1 MSKTRENIIRLAND
15 FILKYKI
22 DALPLHIDDFQKLCD
37 TLGYDLLSFS
47 GAAALAKAMNLEKCF
62 ERPAF
67 LICRSNCHAVC
78 FDERQSVGT
87 RLFALAHEIGHIA
100 LKHEIPASGTL
111 CCSDTDTVTEAE
123 ANTSGEASRRQL
135 KKAIERVESAMLLA
149 FDISL
154 SPDRIWQLN
163 VAKAAL
169 DAAELLKPQEDRV
182 KNAET
187 IILSLFYNSV
197 SEAPLLFPDAPQN
210 SMPRLSAQ
218 SSAQSSKPFKTIAII
233 LAVVACLVGICA
245 AISSKD
251 RGTDA
256 PATTEST
263 TQARAVRQAES
274 TTNSTTI
281 ATTKHSASS
290 VDIDYD
296 ETVYVETASKR
307 FHKAFCVVKSNSK
320 EMIAKMTRREAVKNK
335 NNPCSAC
342 FHD

>member
-1 MSKTRENIIRLAND
+1 MSIAFENGANSRRREEFIAIAD
-15 FILKYKI
+15 FVGKMMQQFRS
-22 DALPLHIDDFQKLCD
+22 P
-37 TLGYDLLSFS
+37 DLVFRMS
-47 GAAALAKAMNLEKCF
+47 A
-62 ERPAF
+62 
-67 LICRSNCHAVC
+67 
-78 FDERQSVGT
+78 QSVSSVT
-87 RLFALAHEIGHIA
+87 DMLI
-100 LKHEIPASGTL
+100 KSGL
-111 CCSDTDTVTEAE
+111 L
-123 ANTSGEASRRQL
+123 SGEASRRQL

-197 SEAPLLFPDAPQN
+197 SEASVLFPDAPQN
-210 SMPRLSAQ
+210 SMPRLSVQ
-218 SSAQSSKPFKTIAII
+218 PSAQSSKPFKTIAII

-251 RGTDA
+251 WETDA

-263 TQARAVRQAES
+263 TQTRAVRKAES
-274 TTNSTTI
+274 TTNSTTMV
-281 ATTKHSASS
+281 TKKHSASS
-290 VDIDYD
+290 VYIDYD

-307 FHKAFCVVKSNSK
+307 FHRASCSVKDTSK

>member
-123 ANTSGEASRRQL
+123 ANTFAYALTAPLAVLHDRKVRSVEQIQRETLLDEKQAAQVCLMLASYRPAAHDAVIVRQYKKRQAFFTRRE
-135 KKAIERVESAMLLA
+135 K
-149 FDISL
+149 
-154 SPDRIWQLN
+154 
-163 VAKAAL
+163 
-169 DAAELLKPQEDRV
+169 
-182 KNAET
+182 
-187 IILSLFYNSV
+187 IILPVACAVVIV
-197 SEAPLLFPDAPQN
+197 S
-210 SMPRLSAQ
+210 
-218 SSAQSSKPFKTIAII
+218 
-233 LAVVACLVGICA
+233 LAVAQLTVQPKPSGKPA
-245 AISSKD
+245 D
-251 RGTDA
+251 R
-256 PATTEST
+256 P
-263 TQARAVRQAES
+263 AES
-274 TTNSTTI
+274 THDTSFLAHLRDSITTTASTSQSTAEASEPAVTTAS
-281 ATTKHSASS
+281 ATLSELTTEPTTEPEQT
-290 VDIDYD
+290 
-296 ETVYVETASKR
+296 ETVYITRYGER
-307 FHKAFCVVKSNSK
+307 YHKQNCSQIKNSIAFPTSLS
-320 EMIAKMTRREAVKNK
+320 EAVAEGYT
-335 NNPCSAC
+335 PCKTC
-342 FHD
+342 YK

>member
-123 ANTSGEASRRQL
+123 ANTFAYALTAPLAVLHDRKVRSVEQIQRETLLDEKQAAQVCLMLASYRPAAHDAVIVRQYKKRQAFFTRRE
-135 KKAIERVESAMLLA
+135 K
-149 FDISL
+149 
-154 SPDRIWQLN
+154 
-163 VAKAAL
+163 
-169 DAAELLKPQEDRV
+169 
-182 KNAET
+182 
-187 IILSLFYNSV
+187 IILPVACAVVIV
-197 SEAPLLFPDAPQN
+197 S
-210 SMPRLSAQ
+210 
-218 SSAQSSKPFKTIAII
+218 
-233 LAVVACLVGICA
+233 LAVAQLTVQPKPSGKPA
-245 AISSKD
+245 D
-251 RGTDA
+251 R
-256 PATTEST
+256 P
-263 TQARAVRQAES
+263 AES
-274 TTNSTTI
+274 THDTSFLAHLRDSITTTASTSQSTAEASEPAVTTAS
-281 ATTKHSASS
+281 ATLSELTTEPTTEPEQT
-290 VDIDYD
+290 
-296 ETVYVETASKR
+296 ETVYITRYGECY
-307 FHKAFCVVKSNSK
+307 HKQNCSQIKNSIAFPTSLS
-320 EMIAKMTRREAVKNK
+320 EAVAEGYT
-335 NNPCSAC
+335 PCKTC
-342 FHD
+342 YN

>member
-123 ANTSGEASRRQL
+123 ANTFAYALTAPLAVLHDRKVRSVEQIQRETLLDEKQAAQVCLMLASYRPAAHDAVIVRQYKKRQAFFTRRE
-135 KKAIERVESAMLLA
+135 K
-149 FDISL
+149 
-154 SPDRIWQLN
+154 
-163 VAKAAL
+163 
-169 DAAELLKPQEDRV
+169 
-182 KNAET
+182 
-187 IILSLFYNSV
+187 IILPVACAVVIV
-197 SEAPLLFPDAPQN
+197 S
-210 SMPRLSAQ
+210 
-218 SSAQSSKPFKTIAII
+218 
-233 LAVVACLVGICA
+233 LAVAQLTVQPKPSGKPA
-245 AISSKD
+245 D
-251 RGTDA
+251 R
-256 PATTEST
+256 P
-263 TQARAVRQAES
+263 AES
-274 TTNSTTI
+274 THDTSFLAHLRDSITTTASTSQSTAEASEPAVTTAS
-281 ATTKHSASS
+281 ATLTELTAEPTTEPEQT
-290 VDIDYD
+290 
-296 ETVYVETASKR
+296 ETVYITRYGER
-307 FHKAFCVVKSNSK
+307 YHKQNCSQIKNSIAFPVSLS
-320 EMIAKMTRREAVKNK
+320 EAMGKGYT
-335 NNPCSAC
+335 PCKTCYS
-342 FHD
+342 DK

>member
-1 MSKTRENIIRLAND
+1 MSIAFETEADSRRREEFIAIAD
-15 FILKYKI
+15 F
-22 DALPLHIDDFQKLCD
+22 AGEMMQQFRSP
-37 TLGYDLLSFS
+37 DLVFR
-47 GAAALAKAMNLEKCF
+47 MN
-62 ERPAF
+62 A
-67 LICRSNCHAVC
+67 
-78 FDERQSVGT
+78 QSVSSVT
-87 RLFALAHEIGHIA
+87 NMLI
-100 LKHEIPASGTL
+100 KSGL
-111 CCSDTDTVTEAE
+111 L
-123 ANTSGEASRRQL
+123 SGEASRRQL

-218 SSAQSSKPFKTIAII
+218 SSAQFSKPFKTIAII
-233 LAVVACLVGICA
+233 LAIIACLVGICA

-251 RGTDA
+251 READA

-281 ATTKHSASS
+281 ATTKHSANS

-307 FHKAFCVVKSNSK
+307 FHRASCSVKDNSK
-320 EMIAKMTRREAVKNK
+320 EMIVKMTRREAVKNK

>member
-123 ANTSGEASRRQL
+123 ANTFAYALTAPLAVLHDRKVRSVEQIQRETLLDEKQAAQVCLMLASYRPAAHDAVIVRQYKKRQAFFTRRE
-135 KKAIERVESAMLLA
+135 K
-149 FDISL
+149 
-154 SPDRIWQLN
+154 
-163 VAKAAL
+163 
-169 DAAELLKPQEDRV
+169 
-182 KNAET
+182 
-187 IILSLFYNSV
+187 IILPVACAAVIV
-197 SEAPLLFPDAPQN
+197 S
-210 SMPRLSAQ
+210 
-218 SSAQSSKPFKTIAII
+218 
-233 LAVVACLVGICA
+233 LAVAQLTVQPKPSGKPA
-245 AISSKD
+245 D
-251 RGTDA
+251 R
-256 PATTEST
+256 P
-263 TQARAVRQAES
+263 AES
-274 TTNSTTI
+274 THDTSFLAHLRDSITTTASTSQSTAEASEPTV
-281 ATTKHSASS
+281 ATTSAALSELTTELATEPEQT
-290 VDIDYD
+290 
-296 ETVYVETASKR
+296 ETVYITRYGER
-307 FHKAFCVVKSNSK
+307 YHKQNCSQIKNSIAFPTSLS
-320 EMIAKMTRREAVKNK
+320 EAVAEGYT
-335 NNPCSAC
+335 PCKTC
-342 FHD
+342 YK

>member
-123 ANTSGEASRRQL
+123 ANTFAYALTAPLAVLHDRKVRSVEQIQRETLLDEKQAAQVCLMLASYRPAAHDAVIVRQYKKRQAFFTRRE
-135 KKAIERVESAMLLA
+135 K
-149 FDISL
+149 
-154 SPDRIWQLN
+154 
-163 VAKAAL
+163 
-169 DAAELLKPQEDRV
+169 
-182 KNAET
+182 
-187 IILSLFYNSV
+187 IILPVACAVVIV
-197 SEAPLLFPDAPQN
+197 S
-210 SMPRLSAQ
+210 
-218 SSAQSSKPFKTIAII
+218 
-233 LAVVACLVGICA
+233 LAVAQLTVQPKPSDKPA
-245 AISSKD
+245 D
-251 RGTDA
+251 R
-256 PATTEST
+256 P
-263 TQARAVRQAES
+263 AES
-274 TTNSTTI
+274 THDTSFLAHLRDSITTTASTSQSTADASEPTV
-281 ATTKHSASS
+281 ATTSAALSELATES
-290 VDIDYD
+290 ATEPEQT
-296 ETVYVETASKR
+296 ETVYITRYGER
-307 FHKAFCVVKSNSK
+307 YHKQNCSQIKNSIAFPTSLS
-320 EMIAKMTRREAVKNK
+320 EALAEGYT
-335 NNPCSAC
+335 PCKTC
-342 FHD
+342 YK

>member
-123 ANTSGEASRRQL
+123 ANTFAYALTAPLAVLHDRKVRSVEQIQRETLLDEKQAAQVCLMLASYRPAAHDAVIVRQYKKRQAFFTRRE
-135 KKAIERVESAMLLA
+135 K
-149 FDISL
+149 
-154 SPDRIWQLN
+154 
-163 VAKAAL
+163 
-169 DAAELLKPQEDRV
+169 
-182 KNAET
+182 
-187 IILSLFYNSV
+187 IILPVACAVVIV
-197 SEAPLLFPDAPQN
+197 S
-210 SMPRLSAQ
+210 
-218 SSAQSSKPFKTIAII
+218 
-233 LAVVACLVGICA
+233 LAVAQLTVQPKPSDKPA
-245 AISSKD
+245 D
-251 RGTDA
+251 R
-256 PATTEST
+256 P
-263 TQARAVRQAES
+263 AES
-274 TTNSTTI
+274 THDTSFLAHLRDSITTTASTSQSTAEASEPAVTTAS
-281 ATTKHSASS
+281 ATLTELTAEPTTEPEQT
-290 VDIDYD
+290 
-296 ETVYVETASKR
+296 ETVYITRYGER
-307 FHKAFCVVKSNSK
+307 YHKQNCSQIKNSIAFPVSLS
-320 EMIAKMTRREAVKNK
+320 EAMGKGYT
-335 NNPCSAC
+335 PCKTCYS
-342 FHD
+342 DK

>member
-123 ANTSGEASRRQL
+123 ANTFAY
-135 KKAIERVESAMLLA
+135 
-149 FDISL
+149 
-154 SPDRIWQLN
+154 
-163 VAKAAL
+163 AL
-169 DAAELLKPQEDRV
+169 
-182 KNAET
+182 T
-187 IILSLFYNSV
+187 
-197 SEAPLLFPDAPQN
+197 APLAVLHDRKVRSVEQIQRETLLDEKQAAQVCLMLASYRPAAHDAVIVRQYKKRQAFFPRREKMILPVACAVVIV
-210 SMPRLSAQ
+210 S
-218 SSAQSSKPFKTIAII
+218 
-233 LAVVACLVGICA
+233 LAVAQLTVQPKPSGKPA
-245 AISSKD
+245 D
-251 RGTDA
+251 R
-256 PATTEST
+256 P
-263 TQARAVRQAES
+263 AES
-274 TTNSTTI
+274 THDTSFLAHLRDSITTTASTSQSTAEASEPAVTTAS
-281 ATTKHSASS
+281 ATLSELTTEPTTEPEQT
-290 VDIDYD
+290 
-296 ETVYVETASKR
+296 ETVYITRYGER
-307 FHKAFCVVKSNSK
+307 YHKQNCSQIKNSIAFPTSLS
-320 EMIAKMTRREAVKNK
+320 EAVAEGYT
-335 NNPCSAC
+335 PCKTC
-342 FHD
+342 YK

>member
-123 ANTSGEASRRQL
+123 ANTFAYALTAPLAVLHDRKVRSVEQIQRETLLDEKQAAQACLMLASYRPAAHDAVIVRQYKKRQAFFTRRE
-135 KKAIERVESAMLLA
+135 K
-149 FDISL
+149 
-154 SPDRIWQLN
+154 
-163 VAKAAL
+163 
-169 DAAELLKPQEDRV
+169 
-182 KNAET
+182 
-187 IILSLFYNSV
+187 IILPVACAVVIV
-197 SEAPLLFPDAPQN
+197 S
-210 SMPRLSAQ
+210 
-218 SSAQSSKPFKTIAII
+218 
-233 LAVVACLVGICA
+233 LAVAQLTVQPKPSGKPA
-245 AISSKD
+245 D
-251 RGTDA
+251 R
-256 PATTEST
+256 P
-263 TQARAVRQAES
+263 AES
-274 TTNSTTI
+274 THDTSFLAHLRDSITTTASTSQSTAEASEPAVTTAS
-281 ATTKHSASS
+281 ATLSELTTEPTTEPEQT
-290 VDIDYD
+290 
-296 ETVYVETASKR
+296 ETVYITRYGER
-307 FHKAFCVVKSNSK
+307 YHKQNCSQIKNSIAFPTSLS
-320 EMIAKMTRREAVKNK
+320 EAVAEGYT
-335 NNPCSAC
+335 PCKTC
-342 FHD
+342 YK

>member
-123 ANTSGEASRRQL
+123 ANTFAYALTAPLAVLHDRKVRSVEQIQRETLLDEKQAAQVCLMLASYRPATHDAVIVRQYKKRQAFFTRRE
-135 KKAIERVESAMLLA
+135 K
-149 FDISL
+149 
-154 SPDRIWQLN
+154 
-163 VAKAAL
+163 
-169 DAAELLKPQEDRV
+169 
-182 KNAET
+182 
-187 IILSLFYNSV
+187 IILPVACAVVIV
-197 SEAPLLFPDAPQN
+197 S
-210 SMPRLSAQ
+210 
-218 SSAQSSKPFKTIAII
+218 
-233 LAVVACLVGICA
+233 LAVAQLTVQPKPSDKPA
-245 AISSKD
+245 D
-251 RGTDA
+251 R
-256 PATTEST
+256 P
-263 TQARAVRQAES
+263 AES
-274 TTNSTTI
+274 THDTSFLAHLRDSITTTASTSQSTAEASEPAVTTAS
-281 ATTKHSASS
+281 ATLTELTAEPTTEPEQT
-290 VDIDYD
+290 
-296 ETVYVETASKR
+296 ETVYITRYGER
-307 FHKAFCVVKSNSK
+307 YHKQNCSQIKNSIAFPVSLS
-320 EMIAKMTRREAVKNK
+320 EAMGKGYT
-335 NNPCSAC
+335 PCKTCYS
-342 FHD
+342 DK

>member
-123 ANTSGEASRRQL
+123 ANTFAYALTAPLAVLHDRKVRSVEQIQRETLLDEKQAAQVCLMLASYRPAAHDAVIVRQYKKRQAFFTRRE
-135 KKAIERVESAMLLA
+135 K
-149 FDISL
+149 
-154 SPDRIWQLN
+154 
-163 VAKAAL
+163 
-169 DAAELLKPQEDRV
+169 
-182 KNAET
+182 
-187 IILSLFYNSV
+187 IILPVACAVVIV
-197 SEAPLLFPDAPQN
+197 S
-210 SMPRLSAQ
+210 
-218 SSAQSSKPFKTIAII
+218 
-233 LAVVACLVGICA
+233 LAVAQLTVQPKPSGKPA
-245 AISSKD
+245 D
-251 RGTDA
+251 R
-256 PATTEST
+256 P
-263 TQARAVRQAES
+263 AES
-274 TTNSTTI
+274 THDTSFLAHLRDSITTTASTSQSTAEASEPAVTTAS
-281 ATTKHSASS
+281 ATLSELTTEPTTEPEQT
-290 VDIDYD
+290 
-296 ETVYVETASKR
+296 ETVYITRYGER
-307 FHKAFCVVKSNSK
+307 YHKQNCSQIKNSIAFPTSLS
-320 EMIAKMTRREAVKNK
+320 EAV
-335 NNPCSAC
+335 AEG
-342 FHD
+342 

>member
-123 ANTSGEASRRQL
+123 ANTFAYALTAPLAVLHDRKVRSVEQIQRETLLDEKQAAQVCLMLASYRPAAHDAVIVRQYKKRQAFFTRRE
-135 KKAIERVESAMLLA
+135 K
-149 FDISL
+149 
-154 SPDRIWQLN
+154 
-163 VAKAAL
+163 
-169 DAAELLKPQEDRV
+169 
-182 KNAET
+182 
-187 IILSLFYNSV
+187 IILPVACAAVIV
-197 SEAPLLFPDAPQN
+197 S
-210 SMPRLSAQ
+210 
-218 SSAQSSKPFKTIAII
+218 
-233 LAVVACLVGICA
+233 LAVAQLTVQPKPSGKPA
-245 AISSKD
+245 D
-251 RGTDA
+251 R
-256 PATTEST
+256 P
-263 TQARAVRQAES
+263 AES
-274 TTNSTTI
+274 THDTSFLAHLRDSITTTASTSQSTAEASEPTV
-281 ATTKHSASS
+281 ATTSAALSELTTELATEPEQTE
-290 VDIDYD
+290 I
-296 ETVYVETASKR
+296 VY
-307 FHKAFCVVKSNSK
+307 
-320 EMIAKMTRREAVKNK
+320 ITRRGKRYHKQHCSQIKNSLVFSVSLQEATSEGYT
-335 NNPCSAC
+335 PCKTC
-342 FHD
+342 FSDTGGI

>member
-1 MSKTRENIIRLAND
+1 MSIAFENGANSRRREEFIAIAD
-15 FILKYKI
+15 FVGEMMQQFRS
-22 DALPLHIDDFQKLCD
+22 P
-37 TLGYDLLSFS
+37 DLVFR
-47 GAAALAKAMNLEKCF
+47 MN
-62 ERPAF
+62 A
-67 LICRSNCHAVC
+67 
-78 FDERQSVGT
+78 QSVSSVT
-87 RLFALAHEIGHIA
+87 NMLI
-100 LKHEIPASGTL
+100 KSGL
-111 CCSDTDTVTEAE
+111 L
-123 ANTSGEASRRQL
+123 SGEASSRQL

-169 DAAELLKPQEDRV
+169 DAAELLKPQEDHV

-187 IILSLFYNSV
+187 IILSLFYNSA

-245 AISSKD
+245 AISS
-251 RGTDA
+251 RGWEADA
-256 PATTEST
+256 PATTESA

-281 ATTKHSASS
+281 ATTKHSANS

-307 FHKAFCVVKSNSK
+307 FHRASCSVKDNSK